1 MARVVQML
9 EDRGVTAGSGLR
21 LSIFVGATLAAA
33 SESVTWA
40 TGTALGLAIGLAT
53 AASIIGLGVS
63 NVVDM
68 RHPPR
73 RQRSTFVTD
82 NLWAVGRRGD
92 PQPWRSF
99 GGRRWN

>member
-9 EDRGVTAGSGLR
+9 DRGVTAGRGLR
-21 LSIFVGATLAAA
+21 LGIFVGATLAAA
-33 SESVTWA
+33 SQAVTWV
-40 TGTALGLAIGLAT
+40 TGTALALVIGVVS
-53 AASIIGLGVS
+53 AAWIIGSRVS
-63 NVVDM
+63 TMVEM

-73 RQRSTFVTD
+73 RQRPTFVTN

-99 GGRRWN
+99 AGRRWN

>member
-9 EDRGVTAGSGLR
+9 DRGVTAGRGLR
-21 LSIFVGATLAAA
+21 LGIFVGATLAAA
-33 SESVTWA
+33 SGSVTWV
-40 TGTALGLAIGLAT
+40 TGTALALVIGVAS
-53 AASIIGLGVS
+53 AAWIIGSRVS
-63 NVVDM
+63 TMVEM

-73 RQRSTFVTD
+73 RQRSTFVTS

-99 GGRRWN
+99 AGRRWN